1 MSEIINL
8 ELKADP
14 SGAKEAL
21 KQVNNSLKEGTE
33 AAEALNHV
41 LDGDLAG
48 AFKSLG
54 ELSKTLGIDLG
65 LAFSPA
71 EIIAFVQVIAEV
83 TDKLSKLIADTF
95 IYTDAMKEQDK
106 ALASANKSL
115 EASAARVK
123 ALGRETQLAAEKS
136 EAGRERLRLAFT
148 LEDLGGNPEAL
159 REKLNKA
166 IKDFSDFGKNVVNAT
181 TREGQ
186 VEALKKFGLALD
198 GLVNPAEMRSKLA
211 DLENSVLTLRSA
223 LQVAEAETQKAG
235 QTIKNDLA
243 AEANKSAAEAD
254 RAAKDKKKNRMR

>member
-1 MSEIINL
+1 MSEIINI
-8 ELKADP
+8 EIKADQT
-14 SGAKEAL
+14 GADEAL
-21 KQVNNSLKEGTE
+21 KKVNKSLKEGTE

-54 ELSKTLGIDLG
+54 ELSKTLGINLG

-83 TDKLSKLIADTF
+83 ADKLSKLIADTF

-106 ALASANKSL
+106 ALKTANKSL
-115 EASAARVK
+115 EDNAARVK
-123 ALGRETQLAAEKS
+123 ALDRATQLAAAQGAVAKEK
-136 EAGRERLRLAFT
+136 LRLAFT

-159 REKLNKA
+159 REKLEKA
-166 IKDFSDFGKNVVNAT
+166 TKDFSDFSANVVNAT

-186 VEALKKFGLALD
+186 VKALKRFGLDLD

-211 DLENSVLTLRSA
+211 ELENSVLCA
-223 LQVAEAETQKAG
+223 
-235 QTIKNDLA
+235 
-243 AEANKSAAEAD
+243 
-254 RAAKDKKKNRMR
+254 